1 MIVNE
6 EDAKTLGLAV
16 VMSAIVIICLWI
28 GLDR

>member
-6 EDAKTLGLAV
+6 EDAKTLALAV
-16 VMSAIVIICLWI
+16 VMSAIVIMCLWI

>member
-16 VMSAIVIICLWI
+16 VLSVIVILCLWI
-28 GLDR
+28 RFDR

>member
-1 MIVNE
+1 MIVNS

-16 VMSAIVIICLWI
+16 VMSAIVIVCLWI

>member
-16 VMSAIVIICLWI
+16 VLSAVAIFCLWI
-28 GLDR
+28 GFDR

>member
-6 EDAKTLGLAV
+6 EEAKTLGLAV

-28 GLDR
+28 GFDR

>member
-28 GLDR
+28 SMDR

>member
-1 MIVNE
+1 VIVNE

>member
-16 VMSAIVIICLWI
+16 IMSAIVIICLWI
-28 GLDR
+28 GFDR

>member
-16 VMSAIVIICLWI
+16 VLSAIVIICLYI

>member
-1 MIVNE
+1 VIVNE

-28 GLDR
+28 GMDR

>member
-16 VMSAIVIICLWI
+16 VLSAVVIICLWI
-28 GLDR
+28 GFDR

>member
-28 GLDR
+28 GMDR

>member
-28 GLDR
+28 GFDR

>member
-16 VMSAIVIICLWI
+16 VMSAIVIVCLWI
-28 GLDR
+28 GFDR

>member
-1 MIVNE
+1 MIVTD

-28 GLDR
+28 GMDR

>member
-16 VMSAIVIICLWI
+16 VISAIVIICLWI
-28 GLDR
+28 GFDR

>member
-1 MIVNE
+1 MIVTD

>member
-1 MIVNE
+1 MIVTD

-28 GLDR
+28 GFDR

>member
-16 VMSAIVIICLWI
+16 VMSVIVIICLWI

>member
-16 VMSAIVIICLWI
+16 VLGVIVIVCLWI
-28 GLDR
+28 GFDQ

>member
-16 VMSAIVIICLWI
+16 VLSVIVIVCLWI
-28 GLDR
+28 GFDQ

>member
-1 MIVNE
+1 MIVTS

-16 VMSAIVIICLWI
+16 VMSAIVIFCLWI

>member
-16 VMSAIVIICLWI
+16 VMCTIVIICLWI